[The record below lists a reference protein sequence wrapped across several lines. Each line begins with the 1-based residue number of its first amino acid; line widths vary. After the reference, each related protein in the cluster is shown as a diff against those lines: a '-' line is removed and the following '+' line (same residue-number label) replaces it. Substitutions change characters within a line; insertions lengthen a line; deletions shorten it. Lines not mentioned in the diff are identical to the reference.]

1 MEKLCFATNNKHKL
15 EEIKMLTQGH
25 FEIVSLLDI
34 GCLEDIPETSNTLEG
49 NSALKA
55 QYVKEK
61 YGIDC
66 FADDS
71 GLEVKVLDGQP
82 GVYSAR
88 YAGEQKNDKDNLEL
102 LLKKLIGE
110 HNRIAQFKTVITLVL
125 GKEQYQFTGII
136 KGRIINEALGSF
148 GFGYDPIF
156 VPDGHSKTFAQMS
169 AEEKGQISHRAIA
182 TRQLVDFLADKGS
195 L

>member
-1 MEKLCFATNNKHKL
+1 MKKLCFATNNKHKL
-15 EEIKMLTQGH
+15 EEIKMLTKGH
-25 FEIVSLLDI
+25 FEIVSLKDI
-34 GCLEDIPETSNTLEG
+34 GCFEDIPETSDTIEG

-61 YGIDC
+61 YGLDC

-71 GLEVKVLDGQP
+71 GLEVKALNWEP

-102 LLKKLIGE
+102 LLKNLSSTTD
-110 HNRIAQFKTVITLVL
+110 RVAQFKTVITLIL
-125 GKEQYQFTGII
+125 ENEQYQFTGII
-136 KGRIINEALGSF
+136 KGEIIREALGAA

-156 VPDGHSKTFAQMS
+156 VPNGYTKTFAQMS

-182 TRQLVDFLADKGS
+182 TCQLVDFLNSKGA